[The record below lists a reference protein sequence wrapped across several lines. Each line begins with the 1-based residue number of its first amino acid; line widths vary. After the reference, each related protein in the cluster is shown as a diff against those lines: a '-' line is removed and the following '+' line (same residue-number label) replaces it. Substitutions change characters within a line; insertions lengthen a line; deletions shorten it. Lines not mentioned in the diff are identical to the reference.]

1 MDRDY
6 EKGLPEFVRKEFDE
20 FLKCGVLAHGFLRVQ
35 CTSCN
40 HEKLVAFSCKKRG
53 FCPSCGARRMAEA
66 ATHLVDEV
74 FPEKPMRQWVL
85 TFPFQLRFLFAR
97 DHKVMGEVLGLVN
110 RTLCTFLIKKAGFT
124 KKSGARTGSV
134 TFIQRFGGSL
144 NLNIHFHMM
153 FPDGVYSFEDG
164 RPKCQLTTPP
174 SNQELDKLLKSLVQR
189 VVRFLEKRG
198 FIERDGGTAFLSL
211 DSDPTAMDQVQSSS
225 ITYRIALG
233 KHKGQKA
240 LTLKTLPETNNRE
253 KPFLSKHSGFS
264 LHAGV
269 STKVHQRE
277 KPERICRYIS
287 RPSLSEQRLSLNS
300 RGKVIYQLK
309 TPYEN
314 GTTRIVLDPLDFLSR
329 LASLVPRPKTNLIRF
344 HGIFAPNF
352 KHRSLITPKTKSP
365 EKQAT
370 KSGKSSSMNWA
381 GRLKRVFGMDIE
393 VCSECGGKLKV
404 ISSIEGP
411 EVIKKI
417 LTHLGLES
425 GIPEPCS
432 PRGPPEEEEVFH
444 FS

>member
-1 MDRDY
+1 
-6 EKGLPEFVRKEFDE
+6 
-20 FLKCGVLAHGFLRVQ
+20 
-35 CTSCN
+35 
-40 HEKLVAFSCKKRG
+40 
-53 FCPSCGARRMAEA
+53 
-66 ATHLVDEV
+66 
-74 FPEKPMRQWVL
+74 
-85 TFPFQLRFLFAR
+85 
-97 DHKVMGEVLGLVN
+97 
-110 RTLCTFLIKKAGFT
+110 
-124 KKSGARTGSV
+124 
-134 TFIQRFGGSL
+134 
-144 NLNIHFHMM
+144 
-153 FPDGVYSFEDG
+153 
-164 RPKCQLTTPP
+164 
-174 SNQELDKLLKSLVQR
+174 
-189 VVRFLEKRG
+189 
-198 FIERDGGTAFLSL
+198 
-211 DSDPTAMDQVQSSS
+211 MDQVQSSS

-240 LTLKTLPETNNRE
+240 LTLKTLSETNHRE
-253 KPFLSKHSGFS
+253 TKPFLSRYSGFS
-264 LHAGV
+264 LNKGV
-269 STKVHQRE
+269 STKAHQRE

-287 RPSLSEQRLSLNS
+287 RPGLSEQRLSLNS

-314 GTTRIVLDPLDFLSR
+314 GTTRIILDPLDFLSR

-352 KHRSLITPKTKSP
+352 KHHRLITPKTKSP

>member
-6 EKGLPEFVRKEFDE
+6 EQGLPEFVRKEFDE
-20 FLKCGVLAHGFLRVQ
+20 FLKCGVLAHGFPRVQ
-35 CTSCN
+35 CTSCK
-40 HEKLVAFSCKKRG
+40 HEKLVAFSCKRRG

-85 TFPFQLRFLFAR
+85 TFPFHLRFLFAR
-97 DHKVMGEVLGLVN
+97 EPKIMGEVLGIVN
-110 RTLCTFLIKKAGFT
+110 RTLSTFLIKKAGLT
-124 KKSGARTGSV
+124 RKSGAKTGSV
-134 TFIQRFGGSL
+134 TFIQRR
-144 NLNIHFHMM
+144 
-153 FPDGVYSFEDG
+153 DED
-164 RPKCQLTTPP
+164 Q
-174 SNQELDKLLKSLVQR
+174 
-189 VVRFLEKRG
+189 
-198 FIERDGGTAFLSL
+198 AFLSIN
-211 DSDPTAMDQVQSSS
+211 SDPTAMDQVQSSS

-240 LTLKTLPETNNRE
+240 LTLKTLPETNHRE
-253 KPFLSKHSGFS
+253 TKPFLSRYSGFS
-264 LHAGV
+264 LNKGV
-269 STKVHQRE
+269 STKAHQRE

-287 RPSLSEQRLSLNS
+287 RPGLSEQRLSLNS
-300 RGKVIYQLK
+300 LGKVIYQLK

-314 GTTRIVLDPLDFLSR
+314 GTTRIILDPLDFLSR

-352 KHRSLITPKTKSP
+352 KHHRLITPKTKSP

-393 VCSECGGKLKV
+393 ICSECGGKLKV

>member
-1 MDRDY
+1 M
-6 EKGLPEFVRKEFDE
+6 
-20 FLKCGVLAHGFLRVQ
+20 
-35 CTSCN
+35 
-40 HEKLVAFSCKKRG
+40 
-53 FCPSCGARRMAEA
+53 
-66 ATHLVDEV
+66 
-74 FPEKPMRQWVL
+74 
-85 TFPFQLRFLFAR
+85 
-97 DHKVMGEVLGLVN
+97 
-110 RTLCTFLIKKAGFT
+110 
-124 KKSGARTGSV
+124 

-153 FPDGVYSFEDG
+153 FPDGVYSFENG
-164 RPKCQLTTPP
+164 RSKFHFTTPP
-174 SNQELDKLLKSLVQR
+174 SNRELDKLLANIVHR

-198 FIERDGGTAFLSL
+198 LIQRDEDQAFLSIN
-211 DSDPTAMDQVQSSS
+211 SDPTAMDQVQSSS

-240 LTLKTLPETNNRE
+240 LTLKTLSETNHRE
-253 KPFLSKHSGFS
+253 TKPFLSRYSGFS
-264 LHAGV
+264 LNKGV
-269 STKVHQRE
+269 FTKAHQRE

-287 RPSLSEQRLSLNS
+287 RPGLSEQRLSLNS

-314 GTTRIVLDPLDFLSR
+314 GTTRIILDPLDFLSR

-352 KHRSLITPKTKSP
+352 KHHRLITPKTKSP

-432 PRGPPEEEEVFH
+432 PRGPKRRR
-444 FS
+444 FSISHESCSLKNSDGEPGFSVMDSLIQEFTFPTKSGLES